1 MGGSPT
7 AGPKVWALGD
17 LEDTHVSLGLLGA
30 TVVLV
35 GLLRVVTLW
44 GLPDGDP
51 RRRPGPR
58 LRPFLM
64 ELLATFQLC
73 ACTHEL
79 TVQADLNPSP
89 HFGLTLTYFFTVI
102 HGLTLTGSFCN
113 PCAVLQKMAMERL
126 AVETGILRI
135 LAQMA
140 GALLARAYMVAV
152 WSLGLIE
159 QHRADRHRA
168 CRNPMRT
175 DVPEACL
182 VEAIC
187 SFIFHSAVIQLKYI
201 RPKLRIHLQA
211 ALITFLVFAG
221 GSITGAVF
229 NPALALSLHMKCFQ
243 GEFHNFAIV
252 YWVGP
257 TAGIAMMVL
266 MYRFFLPWLNR
277 KRSLKFE

>member
-1 MGGSPT
+1 

-44 GLPDGDP
+44 GLPDG
-51 RRRPGPR
+51 G

-79 TVQADLNPSP
+79 TVQADLNPLP

-221 GSITGAVF
+221 
-229 NPALALSLHMKCFQ
+229 LL
-243 GEFHNFAIV
+243 
-252 YWVGP
+252 
-257 TAGIAMMVL
+257 
-266 MYRFFLPWLNR
+266 
-277 KRSLKFE
+277 

>member
-1 MGGSPT
+1 MGGTPT
-7 AGPKVWALGD
+7 AGPTAAVLGD
-17 LEDTHVSLGLLGA
+17 LQDTHVSLGFLGA

-35 GLLRVVTLW
+35 GLLRVVTRW
-44 GLPDGDP
+44 GFPDRDP
-51 RRRPGPR
+51 RRQPSPL
-58 LRPFLM
+58 LRTFLL

-89 HFGLTLTYFFTVI
+89 HFGISLTYFFTLI
-102 HGLTLTGSFCN
+102 HGLTLADSFCN
-113 PCAVLQKMAMERL
+113 PCAVLEKMAVERL
-126 AVETGILRI
+126 AVGTGISRI

-140 GALLARAYMVAV
+140 GALLARAYVVSV
-152 WSLGLIE
+152 WSFGLIE
-159 QHRADRHRA
+159 QHSADRHRA

-175 DVPEACL
+175 DVPKACL

-187 SFIFHSAVIQLKYI
+187 SFIFHSAMIQLKYI
-201 RPKLRIHLQA
+201 RPKLRVHLQA

-229 NPALALSLHMKCFQ
+229 NPALALSLHLKCFQ

-252 YWVGP
+252 YWIGP
-257 TAGIAMMVL
+257 IAGIATMVL
-266 MYRFFLPWLNR
+266 MYRLFLPWLNR